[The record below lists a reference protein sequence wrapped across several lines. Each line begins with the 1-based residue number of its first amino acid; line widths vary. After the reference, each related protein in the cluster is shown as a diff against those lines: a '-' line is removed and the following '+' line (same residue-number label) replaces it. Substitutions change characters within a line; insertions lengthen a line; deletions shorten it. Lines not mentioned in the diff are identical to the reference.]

1 MALSSPKLK
10 WCIVRLGEDMNWWV
24 HEISDE
30 IHWDVD
36 ALSILDP
43 RQIAYI
49 IDLVDPLRDYGFS
62 PDILEA
68 AFYPF
73 AIEQDLG
80 NSRVKLK
87 RTSESLLESEEHLF
101 ALPDVVD
108 EEKGPY
114 ADFLDHITKLRL
126 KMLNDLIDFEQHLTV
141 EELEEELRERYNNDF
156 MEGKATHVFEEITNI
171 LEYVPEGYEVDDD
184 EVPAREADE
193 DKVEEDFPD
202 LEDESIEEDE
212 TMRWDDE
219 EELVEEEEEEEEDID
234 FNEDDEDEEDEE
246 EGEEDEGKSDK

>member
-10 WCIVRLGEDMNWWV
+10 WCVVRLGEDMNWWV
-24 HEISDE
+24 DEISDE

-43 RQIAYI
+43 RQIAHI

-62 PDILEA
+62 PDILES

-80 NSRVKLK
+80 KGRVRLK
-87 RTSESLLESEEHLF
+87 RTSEPLLETDEHLF
-101 ALPDVVD
+101 ALPDIVD

-114 ADFLDHITKLRL
+114 ADFLDHITKLRV
-126 KMLNDLIDFEQHLTV
+126 KMLNDLIDFEKHLTID
-141 EELEEELRERYNNDF
+141 ELEEELRERQNNDF
-156 MEGKATHVFEEITNI
+156 MEGKATHVFDEITSI

-184 EVPAREADE
+184 EEPALRGSGEE
-193 DKVEEDFPD
+193 DIEEDFPD
-202 LEDESIEEDE
+202 VGDVEEDESLEEDE

-219 EELVEEEEEEEEDID
+219 EEEEEEESKEEEEDLDLD
-234 FNEDDEDEEDEE
+234 FNIDDEE
-246 EGEEDEGKSDK
+246 EEEGKK